1 MPRPTIAKLIPGE
14 FRASLDGVA
23 AVKISVRSEGW
34 YRVTRAALVAA
45 GLDANADARLLQ
57 LYAEGIEQPIQ
68 ISGRGAGPLGSND
81 AIEFYG
87 TGIDTPFS
95 DARVYWLVQGTRPGK
110 RIAAL
115 PSANSASSDN
125 TQGFLFTVI
134 REDRTTYFATLLNG
148 EDKDNFFGAAVTS
161 EPVDQ
166 ILTVANHASSSA
178 LPVSL
183 DITLQG
189 ATEGQAH
196 RVSVS
201 FNGASIGEMNFTGQ
215 VNVTNNFPV
224 DSSLLTEGANTV
236 TLTALEGDNDVSVVQ
251 SIALH
256 YPHTYV
262 ADQNW
267 LRATAPAGSGV
278 RIGGFSSP
286 QIHVYD
292 ITDPLA
298 VTQLSG
304 CGASG
309 WLDIFRQCGV
319 ASGLACGAHLA
330 GFRGWRDLFAGG
342 LELSRAEPFGEPS
355 RQCRFAVHHASGFRG
370 QPRAV

>member
-1 MPRPTIAKLIPGE
+1 M
-14 FRASLDGVA
+14 
-23 AVKISVRSEGW
+23 
-34 YRVTRAALVAA
+34 
-45 GLDANADARLLQ
+45 LQ

-81 AIEFYG
+81 SIEFYG

-125 TQGFLFTVI
+125 TQGFPFTVI

-148 EDKDNFFGAAVTS
+148 EDKDNFFGARGYFRTRGPNSYRGEPRFQFGAAVS
-161 EPVDQ
+161 
-166 ILTVANHASSSA
+166 AGHHAA
-178 LPVSL
+178 RR
-183 DITLQG
+183 
-189 ATEGQAH
+189 H
-196 RVSVS
+196 RGP
-201 FNGASIGEMNFTGQ
+201 GASRVGELQWRVHRRDEFSGQ

-298 VTQLSG
+298 VTQLA
-304 CGASG
+304 GAVR
-309 WLDIFRQCGV
+309 LDGSTYSVSAALRPGSP
-319 ASGLACGAHLA
+319 AEHTLLA
-330 GFRGWRDLFAGG
+330 FADGEISSPAA
-342 LELSRAEPFGEPS
+342 LSLSRAEPFGSAS

-370 QPRAV
+370 QPRAFETLAGI